1 MGEVADTVVDLG
13 IIVVSNAVNS
23 RETWRRVAEEIGGGR
38 KRKKERR
45 KTNPRSN
52 QQIGNI
58 EIRKDLKNQFIREVC

>member
-1 MGEVADTVVDLG
+1 VGEVADTVVDLG